1 MSGKQVSL
9 HLFGIMSDGVS
20 SNTITH
26 QIDLLA
32 AQAGFHPELLWV
44 QVARAAGRPRS

>member
-20 SNTITH
+20 LTH

-32 AQAGFHPELLWV
+32 AQAGFHPELLWIE
-44 QVARAAGRPRS
+44 VARAAGRPRS